1 MADRRVL
8 GVSSGSLN
16 NRFTY
21 YRISS
26 GWTEFNQIP
35 DKIYKECMW
44 LMAEKRIT
52 EKGDEQRGLITS
64 QTTQNFIDMS
74 LRFLYEKP
82 AAFTL
87 STTGVSK

>member
-1 MADRRVL
+1 
-8 GVSSGSLN
+8 
-16 NRFTY
+16 
-21 YRISS
+21 
-26 GWTEFNQIP
+26 
-35 DKIYKECMW
+35 
-44 LMAEKRIT
+44 MAEKRIT